1 MIISRNG
8 IRFLPIFFDS
18 SKALYATSSKLVP
31 RNIRET
37 QTVEAVDAPIRQEL
51 LPKNL
56 ECRSNHS
63 CLYLLIN

>member
-8 IRFLPIFFDS
+8 ICFLPIFFDS
-18 SKALYATSSKLVP
+18 SKALYAAASKLVP
-31 RNIRET
+31 KAFGT
-37 QTVEAVDAPIRQEL
+37 QTVEAVNAPVRQEL

-63 CLYLLIN
+63 CLYL

>member
-8 IRFLPIFFDS
+8 IRFLPRFFDS

-31 RNIRET
+31 KAFGT

-63 CLYLLIN
+63 CLYL